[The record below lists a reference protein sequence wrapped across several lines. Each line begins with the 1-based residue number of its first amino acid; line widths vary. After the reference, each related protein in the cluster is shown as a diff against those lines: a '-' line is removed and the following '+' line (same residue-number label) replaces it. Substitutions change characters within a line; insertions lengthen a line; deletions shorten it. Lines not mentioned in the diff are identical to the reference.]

1 MKRTYTLLRTFDSI
15 TVTADELLEIM
26 DEELEKGHHVE
37 KLENVEFW
45 GDNTYMICYLVTKP
59 VAN

>member
-1 MKRTYTLLRTFDSI
+1 MKRTYTLLRAFDSI

-37 KLENVEFW
+37 KLENIEFW
-45 GDNTYMICYLVTKP
+45 GDNTYMICYW
-59 VAN
+59 